1 MAWALPTNFTNA
13 DNVSTSV
20 DGIGSLFEYAWYAT
34 SNAFGLGIVFI
45 IFLMSFGATSL
56 MGIGRAFASASFIT
70 LIFSLYLT
78 RIGALGPTIP
88 FVLIAMTIVGFFWA
102 KEERSGSY

>member
-1 MAWALPTNFTNA
+1 MAFDLPTNFTNA
-13 DNVSTSV
+13 DNVSTAV

-34 SNAFGLGIVFI
+34 NSAFGFGIVLI

-56 MGIGRAFASASFIT
+56 MGIGRAFASASFISF
-70 LIFSLYLT
+70 IFALYFV
-78 RIGALGPTIP
+78 RIGALSATVP

-102 KEERSGSY
+102 KSERSGNY